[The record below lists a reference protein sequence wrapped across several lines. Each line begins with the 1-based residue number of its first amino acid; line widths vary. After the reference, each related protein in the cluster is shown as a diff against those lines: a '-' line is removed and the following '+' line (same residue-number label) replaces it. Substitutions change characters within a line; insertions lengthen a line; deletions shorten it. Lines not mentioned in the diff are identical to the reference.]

1 MTMAVRAPFVPGSI
15 IGCCWLPLLAAGL
28 QPLHRY
34 VQISHGAKLAVQPL
48 QFTLYSRPPGVVDH
62 RREKQDGCAQS
73 SERNAHSMQGHRVA
87 SACRLMTCCQIPE
100 VAARYHSKRGV
111 GRHFGVQPR
120 SWAKALPLRP
130 LGTRGG
136 FTS

>member
-15 IGCCWLPLLAAGL
+15 IGCCWLALLAAGL
-28 QPLHRY
+28 QPLHCD

-48 QFTLYSRPPGVVDH
+48 QFTPYSRPSCVVDH
-62 RREKQDGCAQS
+62 RREKHDGGAQS
-73 SERNAHSMQGHRVA
+73 RERNPHLMQGYRVG
-87 SACRLMTCCQIPE
+87 SARRLMTCSQIPE

-120 SWAKALPLRP
+120 SWAKALPRRT

-136 FTS
+136 